1 MDIRKADVAAPGYAA
16 AVTGYPSAVG
26 PGLERIFFPERLAS
40 LLLFSLLRLF
50 ALARRLL
57 PCTREGGAGISKV
70 EVRRIRPAGDD
81 WPPLQYGPSVLL
93 DSRGEL
99 WL

>member
-1 MDIRKADVAAPGYAA
+1 MDIRKADVVAPGFAA
-16 AVTGYPSAVG
+16 AVTGSPFAVG
-26 PGLERIFFPERLAS
+26 PGLEKMFFLESLAS
-40 LLLFSLLRLF
+40 LLFSLLRLL
-50 ALARRLL
+50 ALAGRLL

-70 EVRRIRPAGDD
+70 EVRRIRPAGAG
-81 WPPLQYGPSVLL
+81 WPLLQYGPSVLL